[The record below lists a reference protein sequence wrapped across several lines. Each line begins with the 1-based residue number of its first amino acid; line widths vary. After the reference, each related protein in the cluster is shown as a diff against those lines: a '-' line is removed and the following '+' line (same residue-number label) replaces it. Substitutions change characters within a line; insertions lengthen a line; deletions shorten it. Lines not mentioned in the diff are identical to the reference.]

1 MKKFGFIFSLL
12 MSFLH
17 FETARA
23 EGLPANPWQNKTNL
37 QVSENIGTQDISEQ
51 VSDVAVDVW
60 SKVRNTEEFRWWSMA
75 EQSQNNETD
84 KNIDD
89 KQNLLNML
97 ENLNRVG
104 YFLPADYKNVIKKM
118 PTTNKNVTLQ
128 KSQSDASYKTY
139 ADSYNK
145 LVREWQ
151 AKYAKTKN
159 NSLNI
164 LENSYRRTL
173 ETLKR
178 TTGVDIN
185 RAINDSVRAF
195 K

>member
-1 MKKFGFIFSLL
+1 
-12 MSFLH
+12 
-17 FETARA
+17 
-23 EGLPANPWQNKTNL
+23 
-37 QVSENIGTQDISEQ
+37 
-51 VSDVAVDVW
+51 
-60 SKVRNTEEFRWWSMA
+60 MA

-118 PTTNKNVTLQ
+118 PTANKNVTVQ
-128 KSQSDASYKTY
+128 KSKSGASYKTY